1 MAHGTLI
8 GGAAY
13 GITGGKCLVGGTE
26 YSIKKG
32 RTLIGGTG
40 YDVSFGRPTRITTVT
55 SATPNIDERWAHFT
69 INNGATKYTEIG
81 IVLDFQPGE
90 SVVVN
95 AHVGMSDHV
104 IVVDGVADSVSTDKD
119 VDCTGYDT
127 TIDFL
132 VVPFANTS
140 RITITRN
147 QW

>member
-1 MAHGTLI
+1 MAHGTKVN
-8 GGAAY
+8 GSSY
-13 GITGGKCLVGGTE
+13 GITGGQCIVAGTK
-26 YSIKKG
+26 YAIKKG

-40 YDVSFGRPTRITTVT
+40 YDVSFGGPTRITTVT
-55 SATPNIDERWAHFT
+55 SATSKIDERWAHFT
-69 INNGATKYTEIG
+69 INNGAKKYTEIG

-95 AHVGMSDHV
+95 AHVGMTTHQ
-104 IVVDGVADSVSTDKD
+104 IVVDGVVDSVSTDKD

-127 TIDFL
+127 TIDFY